1 MLSSPFACL
10 RGSAAVMVADLA
22 PTLRSDISVQACGDC
37 HLSSRVQAS
46 QPANPG
52 GRLHCS
58 PARQGSAIVTG
69 LYLVSFTVIPDT
81 ARRKSTP
88 CPTPD
93 RLMTTPLSFRIDDA
107 PIPPPTVPDAVAATY
122 VLSLIHI

>member
-46 QPANPG
+46 LPAKSRRPAALLASEARFCDCYRTLFGQLHRHPGHCQAKVNP
-52 GRLHCS
+52 LPYS
-58 PARQGSAIVTG
+58 
-69 LYLVSFTVIPDT
+69 
-81 ARRKSTP
+81 
-88 CPTPD
+88 
-93 RLMTTPLSFRIDDA
+93 
-107 PIPPPTVPDAVAATY
+107 
-122 VLSLIHI
+122 